1 MLGAVAPT
9 ALKRPDA
16 EAILQGK
23 VIGEAVAAA
32 AAEAALNGAI
42 ALENNL
48 SVVDQSK
55 CVACGKCV
63 EKCPTKA
70 IRFK

>member
-1 MLGAVAPT
+1 M
-9 ALKRPDA
+9 KQC
-16 EAILQGK
+16 EQ
-23 VIGEAVAAA
+23 
-32 AAEAALNGAI
+32 GAI

-55 CVACGKCV
+55 CEACGKCV

>member
-9 ALKRPDA
+9 ALKRPDE

-42 ALENNL
+42 ALENNAYKINVIKTL
-48 SVVDQSK
+48 VKRALLNEQ
-55 CVACGKCV
+55 
-63 EKCPTKA
+63 
-70 IRFK
+70 